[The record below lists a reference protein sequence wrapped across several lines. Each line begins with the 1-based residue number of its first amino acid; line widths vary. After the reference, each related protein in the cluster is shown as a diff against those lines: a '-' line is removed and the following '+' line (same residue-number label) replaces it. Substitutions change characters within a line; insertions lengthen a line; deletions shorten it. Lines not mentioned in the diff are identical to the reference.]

1 MRSSKIIFTLAV
13 AVIFLVIPVK
23 IFSQTEK
30 LDSFEYT
37 PPKGWTKT
45 PKQGSTIYTVVDKTT
60 NAFCVMTIYGESVSS
75 GNPKQDFAD
84 QWKLRVIDTFKVAP
98 NPETETKAGLN
109 GWQGTAGGTEI
120 EFGGAKA
127 VAILTVFTGFGKT
140 ASVLTIFNDKT
151 YLEQMQ
157 TFLDGVKLDKTR
169 TASPPPPTGA
179 QNIPPTTDYLDFDPF
194 PDKPYVQAQEPLLG
208 RLKKTITLG
217 DLAGKWQIGG
227 ANVTSY
233 FSSSSGNY
241 SSTDTTFFG
250 EWYTIRANGTFDSQ
264 FQGRTSNH
272 TVRESD
278 SGTIILD
285 GGTVT
290 FKFKQKAAMRYQFVA
305 YMDAPKGAAVL
316 TLIHIGDNVLLGAE
330 SLRASCGHAHGWI
343 TCVTGEEFVR
353 IP

>member
-1 MRSSKIIFTLAV
+1 MKTSKIILALFIAQILCLFV
-13 AVIFLVIPVK
+13 PQVIFC
-23 IFSQTEK
+23 QTEK
-30 LDSFEYT
+30 LDTIEYT

-45 PKQGSTIYTVVDKTT
+45 PKQGAVVYTVIDKTT
-60 NAFCVMTIYGESVSS
+60 NAFCVLTIYGEGVSA

-109 GWQGTAGGTEI
+109 GLQGTVGGTEI
-120 EFGGAKA
+120 EFGGVKA

-140 ASVLTIFNDKT
+140 ASVLTIFTDKT

-157 TFLDGVKLDKTR
+157 TFVDGIKLDKTR
-169 TASPPPPTGA
+169 MASVPPRTGTQNVPSTA
-179 QNIPPTTDYLDFDPF
+179 DYLDFDPF
-194 PDKPYVQAQEPLLG
+194 PDRPYVQAQEPLLG
-208 RLKKTITLG
+208 RLKKTITLA

-233 FSSSSGNY
+233 FNSSGNY

-278 SGTIILD
+278 SGTIVLD

-305 YMDAPKGAAVL
+305 YMDAPKGGAVL
-316 TLIHIGDNVLLGAE
+316 SLIHIGDNALMGAE
-330 SLRASCGHAHGWI
+330 SLRASCGHAHGWV